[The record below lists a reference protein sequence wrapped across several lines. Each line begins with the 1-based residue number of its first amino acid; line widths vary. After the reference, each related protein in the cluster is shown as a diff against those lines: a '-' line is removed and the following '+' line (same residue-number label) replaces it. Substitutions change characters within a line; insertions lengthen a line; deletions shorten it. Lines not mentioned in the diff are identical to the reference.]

1 MASWTLALSAAL
13 FISGIVFIVAA
24 ARTREPAPAAAAPAA
39 VATTPVASV
48 RQIMIGVTIPAAT
61 AVYDSVG
68 TVISARGIEETAP
81 RNDEEWAQL
90 ATHAA
95 MLAESGNMMMVPGR
109 AIDTGD
115 WMKMSNDMV
124 AAAQAAVKAAE
135 AKSTEGIL
143 DAGSK
148 INTTC
153 DNCHARY
160 QRQ

>member
-1 MASWTLALSAAL
+1 MVSWMLAVGAAL
-13 FISGIVFIVAA
+13 FISGIAFIVAA
-24 ARTREPAPAAAAPAA
+24 ARMREPPAAAAAA
-39 VATTPVASV
+39 PVAATTPVATV
-48 RQIMIGVTIPAAT
+48 RQIMLGVTIPAAT
-61 AVYDSVG
+61 AVYESVG

-95 MLAESGNMMMVPGR
+95 MLAESGNLLMMPGR

-115 WMKMSNDMV
+115 WVKMSSEMV
-124 AAAQAAVKAAE
+124 AAAQAAVTAAE